1 MTVQRPRRTSTV
13 KQIAEE
19 LGVSMMTVSR
29 ALNGR
34 GRISDE
40 TRDRVL
46 AVAKRLKYRPNRLV
60 HAIRRGRSRS
70 IGVMVPIATSFSAAV
85 VRGIHDALA
94 DHHYLPILHFHG
106 EGPQAQRDESE
117 LEYLHRLLDHRV
129 DGIVFWPSDET
140 VPQLYLREVWERGV
154 PLVAVDRHLPHTNAD
169 FSGTDDEAGGRIATE
184 HLLAL
189 GHRRLAHI
197 AGEHWVSTY
206 SDRRRGFEA
215 ALAGEAGATCS
226 VEECTDCQCGEIA
239 TRLLASRDRPTA
251 LFLASDRMAP
261 HVYAAA
267 ESLGL
272 EVGKDVS
279 IVGFADLAETA
290 WLRPRLT
297 TVRQDGERIGAEAA
311 RLLLERIEGRAD
323 GAPPRS
329 VRVVPNLVVR
339 ESTAGK
345 G

>member
-1 MTVQRPRRTSTV
+1 MPTPHRRSTV
-13 KQIAEE
+13 KQIAAE

-46 AVAKRLKYRPNRLV
+46 AVAQRLKYRPNRLV
-60 HAIRRGRSRS
+60 QAIKHGRSRT
-70 IGVMVPIATSFSAAV
+70 IGVMVPIATSFSATV

-94 DHHYLPILHFHG
+94 EHHYLPILHFHG
-106 EGPQAQRDESE
+106 EGPQAQRDETE

-140 VPQLYLREVWERGV
+140 VPQMYLREVWDRGV
-154 PLVAVDRHLPHTNAD
+154 PMVAVDRHLPHTNAD
-169 FSGTDDEAGGRIATE
+169 FSGTDDEAGGRIAAE
-184 HLLAL
+184 YLLSL

-197 AGEHWVSTY
+197 GGEQWVSTY
-206 SDRRRGFEA
+206 ADRRRGFEA
-215 ALAGEAGATCS
+215 AVAGVPDVRYVA
-226 VEECTDCQCGEIA
+226 EECVDCQCGEIVA
-239 TRLLASRDRPTA
+239 RLLAGRDRPTA
-251 LFLASDRMAP
+251 IFLSSDRMAP
-261 HVYAAA
+261 HVYDVA

-272 EVGKDVS
+272 TIGQDLA

-297 TVRQDGERIGAEAA
+297 TVRQNPYLIGQEAA
-311 RLLLERIEGRAD
+311 RLLFERIEGRAP
-323 GAPPRS
+323 GPAPRS
-329 VRVVPNLVVR
+329 VRVRPELVAR
-339 ESTAGK
+339 ESSVGAA
-345 G
+345 

>member
-1 MTVQRPRRTSTV
+1 MAFPKPRRTSTV

-46 AVAKRLKYRPNRLV
+46 AVAERLKYRPNRLV
-60 HAIRRGRSRS
+60 HAIQRGRSRS
-70 IGVMVPIATSFSAAV
+70 IGVMVPIATSFSTGI

-106 EGPQAQRDESE
+106 EGPQAQRDEAE

-140 VPQLYLREVWERGV
+140 VPQMYLHEVWERGV
-154 PLVAVDRHLPHTNAD
+154 PLVAVDRQLPHTNAD
-169 FSGTDDEAGGRIATE
+169 FSGTDDEAGGRIAATY
-184 HLLAL
+184 LLAL

-206 SDRRRGFEA
+206 ADRRRGFEA
-215 ALAGEAGATCS
+215 AIAAVAGAACV
-226 VEECTDCQCGEIA
+226 VEECADCQCGEIA
-239 TRLLASRDRPTA
+239 ARLLEASDRPTA

-272 EVGKDVS
+272 VVGRDVS
-279 IVGFADLAETA
+279 VVGFADLIETA

-297 TVRQDGERIGAEAA
+297 TVRQDAEHIGREAA
-311 RLLLERIEGRAD
+311 RLLFDRIEGRAD
-323 GAPPRS
+323 GAAPRS
-329 VRVVPNLVVR
+329 VRVLPALVER
-339 ESTAGK
+339 ESAGRI